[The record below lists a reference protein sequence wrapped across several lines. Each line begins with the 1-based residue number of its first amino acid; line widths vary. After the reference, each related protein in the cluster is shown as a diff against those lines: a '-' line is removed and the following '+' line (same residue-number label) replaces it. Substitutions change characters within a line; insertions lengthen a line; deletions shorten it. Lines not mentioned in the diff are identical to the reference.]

1 MRGLA
6 FRDQPSPP
14 GSEFNTPRA
23 SAAGRASSI
32 TDDEGQFE
40 TPRATAAGAFGS
52 MNPVQLQ
59 GPVFQ
64 VFSLKGKCMLTC
76 NALCLCHCCK
86 HDSQRQASMYS
97 YQIPSVTFSCICQCF
112 PCVPI
117 TRMCVAELACILRHR
132 ATALRT
138 KNGTTS

>member
-1 MRGLA
+1 MHCLLLTAFEESQLCSDGAGDTDTSSDFEAIPTMRGLA

-23 SAAGRASSI
+23 SAVGRASSI

-64 VFSLKGKCMLTC
+64 VNFSRGKVHADMECSLS
-76 NALCLCHCCK
+76 LSLL
-86 HDSQRQASMYS
+86 QA
-97 YQIPSVTFSCICQCF
+97 
-112 PCVPI
+112 
-117 TRMCVAELACILRHR
+117 
-132 ATALRT
+132 
-138 KNGTTS
+138 

>member
-23 SAAGRASSI
+23 SAAARASSI

-64 VFSLKGKCMLTC
+64 VNFSRGKVHADMKCTLF
-76 NALCLCHCCK
+76 LSLL
-86 HDSQRQASMYS
+86 QA
-97 YQIPSVTFSCICQCF
+97 
-112 PCVPI
+112 
-117 TRMCVAELACILRHR
+117 
-132 ATALRT
+132 
-138 KNGTTS
+138 

>member
-14 GSEFNTPRA
+14 GSEFNIPRA

-32 TDDEGQFE
+32 NDDEGQFE

-64 VFSLKGKCMLTC
+64 VLFSEGKCMLT
-76 NALCLCHCCK
+76 
-86 HDSQRQASMYS
+86 
-97 YQIPSVTFSCICQCF
+97 
-112 PCVPI
+112 
-117 TRMCVAELACILRHR
+117 
-132 ATALRT
+132 
-138 KNGTTS
+138 